1 MFVKWIYICTV
12 GAEVCDTTHQGS
24 RGSTERLGS
33 LEGEKAK
40 KIRRIMRRRGSRR
53 SVDGGGGSGGSGGR
67 NGGRIRRSRETKR
80 RTATDLAVI
89 KELPVKP
96 IGLGVMS
103 TLSR

>member
-1 MFVKWIYICTV
+1 MFVKCIYICKV

-40 KIRRIMRRRGSRR
+40 NIRRIMRRRGSRR
-53 SVDGGGGSGGSGGR
+53 SVAGGGGSGGR